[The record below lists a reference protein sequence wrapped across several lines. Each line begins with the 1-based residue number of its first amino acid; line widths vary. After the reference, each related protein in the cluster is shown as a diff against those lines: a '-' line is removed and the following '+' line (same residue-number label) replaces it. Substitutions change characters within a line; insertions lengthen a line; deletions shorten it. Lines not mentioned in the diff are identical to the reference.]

1 MHLKEIVSTERL
13 FPEPAQLSTSWRLKE
28 PHNYLVIF
36 SEPGSVSRTPDGDS
50 TDEDAFVVVLVGRRT
65 QASGDGQAEAL
76 VGALEPDVG
85 DLGGGR
91 RSLHLV

>member
-1 MHLKEIVSTERL
+1 M
-13 FPEPAQLSTSWRLKE
+13 
-28 PHNYLVIF
+28 
-36 SEPGSVSRTPDGDS
+36 SRTPDGDS